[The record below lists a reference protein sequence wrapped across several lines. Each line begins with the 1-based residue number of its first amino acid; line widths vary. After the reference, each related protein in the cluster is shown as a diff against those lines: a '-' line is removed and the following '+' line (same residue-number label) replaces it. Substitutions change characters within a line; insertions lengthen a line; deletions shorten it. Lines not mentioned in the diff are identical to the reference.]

1 MVVVLHEAVGV
12 AKPVVPLDDYF
23 QDGKEILTIL
33 IIAKYSVPR
42 ISTGC
47 NMIGGSRIFD
57 S

>member
-1 MVVVLHEAVGV
+1 
-12 AKPVVPLDDYF
+12 VPLDDYF